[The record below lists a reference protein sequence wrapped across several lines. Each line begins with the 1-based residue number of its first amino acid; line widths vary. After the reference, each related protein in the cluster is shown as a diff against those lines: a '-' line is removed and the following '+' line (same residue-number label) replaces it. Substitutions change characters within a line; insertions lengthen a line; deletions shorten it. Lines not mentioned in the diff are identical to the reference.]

1 MRLTKRKNS
10 SYMKEIQDVIYN
22 TASKYLKTLG
32 WDMNDIADSFICDV
46 EQTDDNRIHVE
57 IRSEL
62 EYEDM
67 DKLLELLDSVIN
79 VKFDKDA
86 YFDMVGPGISE
97 AYIRTQAVQASTDVS
112 CADNSKMKSVFIDH
126 YRAFDNGNVMH
137 NFQGMS
143 EEQAQALAR
152 KASIED
158 PTDGYFVH
166 YNDIM
171 NPVSDIVWV
180 DGKAYYSTD
189 VKPTADG
196 VEISEGSSPIKLNIQ
211 MDEDEV
217 AEEYLNIVYDI
228 VDDIGGLIDY
238 YVDDYGNFV
247 VVFNNNVDN
256 IRDRAQEML
265 SALAQAG
272 TGAKDWNTNG
282 NNVLIFE
289 MERNYT
295 VQASNESDQQ
305 FEYMMLDRLRT
316 DCNYYLKHPHPKYL
330 WAGSVDGQ
338 IAEMRKLYD
347 KLKVKPEWLTKEDID
362 EYEKD
367 MKAISSATRTE
378 TEAYYHLGDAV
389 LWNGQKYV
397 IIDDIDGLFTLRPKK
412 LFDPEDFD
420 DPESG
425 DMSQDVFLDASQL
438 RSAANSSAEADM
450 SYDVNSSKSSESN
463 VYNDYGVM
471 TRNGHTYAIR
481 TTSETA
487 TEDIFNQFKFA
498 VYRLTPYDDAEY
510 AWCKGERG
518 VIKYYRDG
526 KLLSKTFYLNAD
538 DMGVE
543 NDKWCD
549 TVIDDAVRTLE
560 KINRDVEP
568 RIIHN
573 STCIAN
579 GNTDAIRKR
588 KAEYDAAYDRRKN
601 KYNAQLNAS
610 KESEDYAQKLFYI
623 VEDLAYRMGD
633 VLDYYLDDTDD
644 FVITFSNRVDRDVLS
659 QYAEKMMTAFRNAG
673 VNMIDW
679 DVNGSNIIYFELDD
693 NSSEPFI
700 SI

>member
-57 IRSEL
+57 IRAEL
-62 EYEDM
+62 DYEDM
-67 DKLLELLDSVIN
+67 DKLLEILDRVVN

-86 YFDMVGPGISE
+86 YFDMVQPGISE
-97 AYIRTQAVQASTDVS
+97 AFIRTQTVQTSTDVS
-112 CADNSKMKSVFIDH
+112 CADDTETKSV
-126 YRAFDNGNVMH
+126 Y
-137 NFQGMS
+137 
-143 EEQAQALAR
+143 
-152 KASIED
+152 
-158 PTDGYFVH
+158 
-166 YNDIM
+166 
-171 NPVSDIVWV
+171 
-180 DGKAYYSTD
+180 D
-189 VKPTADG
+189 VR
-196 VEISEGSSPIKLNIQ
+196 
-211 MDEDEV
+211 EDEV

-295 VQASNESDQQ
+295 VKASSESDQQ

-362 EYEKD
+362 GYEKD

-378 TEAYYHLGDAV
+378 TGAYYHLGDEV
-389 LWNGQKYV
+389 LQNGQKYV
-397 IIDDIDGLFTLRPKK
+397 II
-412 LFDPEDFD
+412 D

-438 RSAANSSAEADM
+438 RSAANSSAETDM

-549 TVIDDAVRTLE
+549 TVIDDAVRTLV

-588 KAEYDAAYDRRKN
+588 KAEYGAAYDRRKSE
-601 KYNAQLNAS
+601 YNAQLNAS
-610 KESEDYAQKLFYI
+610 KESEDYAQKLFSI
-623 VEDLAYRMGD
+623 VEDLAYHMGD

-644 FVITFSNRVDRDVLS
+644 FVITFDNRVDRDVLS

-679 DVNGSNIIYFELDD
+679 DVNGSNIIYFELAD
-693 NSSEPFI
+693 NLSEMLI